1 MDICYLTKSL
11 VRLEFSLDIAFLS
24 GNDGALLKYVRRRGK
39 AENDL
44 CERVAGSDYWENLY
58 LEQEWLDRGQET
70 ESQYL
75 NKLLKA
81 GELVVVSASSNWSR
95 IGRVTPAWKTDQPA
109 KAQPLR
115 SWAGSATAQ
124 DKDEL

>member
-1 MDICYLTKSL
+1 MTKSL
-11 VRLEFSLDIAFLS
+11 ARLEFSLDIAFVS

-44 CERVAGSDYWENLY
+44 CERIVGSDYWENRY
-58 LEQEWLDRGQET
+58 LDQEWLEKGLQT
-70 ESQYL
+70 ENQYI

-81 GELVVVSASSNWSR
+81 GELIVVSPSKHWSR
-95 IGRVTPAWKTDQPA
+95 IGWVKPNWKSDQPA
-109 KAQPLR
+109 RALPLQPWTRSAQ
-115 SWAGSATAQ
+115 AG